1 MLSDRGTRRNNLIIT
16 GIELGSE
23 DPKAFLQG
31 FIAARFSTRSDG
43 ILAVQKISSPNEPS
57 TSRGQD
63 APTLPTAAPPRYLIT
78 MKSCWEAQLIYSQRL
93 QVLKN
98 EQIYISEDLTP
109 AESRLFYKAR
119 QLKKA
124 NIIHSTWTKEGQILF
139 RKTYT
144 QDPEE
149 LKEDNP
155 LLLTNTNINIDTT
168 TSQTQPIHAPI
179 LSKLKKN
186 TEQTE
191 CGFKQIEKCI
201 KKLPITTPQQTQE
214 PQASTSD
221 STVNVRLN
229 RVMMEENITKRITRQ
244 KLQELQNEEKN

>member
-1 MLSDRGTRRNNLIIT
+1 MDKHTKELTELRSQITLTKSPPHLQAPVVNNQPLTSQNNVMPSDRGIRRNNLIIT

-23 DPKAFLQG
+23 DPKIFLQG

-43 ILAVQKISSPNEPS
+43 ILAVQK
-57 TSRGQD
+57 
-63 APTLPTAAPPRYLIT
+63 
-78 MKSCWEAQLIYSQRL
+78 
-93 QVLKN
+93 
-98 EQIYISEDLTP
+98 
-109 AESRLFYKAR
+109 
-119 QLKKA
+119 
-124 NIIHSTWTKEGQILF
+124 
-139 RKTYT
+139 
-144 QDPEE
+144 
-149 LKEDNP
+149 
-155 LLLTNTNINIDTT
+155 INIDTT

-191 CGFKQIEKCI
+191 CGFKQIEKGI
-201 KKLPITTPQQTQE
+201 KKLPITTLQQTQD

-244 KLQELQNEEKN
+244 KIQELQNEEQN